1 MSKETQNYNWSF
13 ELDRINLYAYSD
25 NFLSDE
31 ECEDIINIGKSKQL
45 QKGTTGN
52 NNINKSRNSNIS
64 WLSPNDNFQ
73 LYKNLQIQ

>member
-45 QKGTTGN
+45 QKVLLAITTLTN
-52 NNINKSRNSNIS
+52 QEIVIS
-64 WLSPNDNFQ
+64 LG
-73 LYKNLQIQ
+73 

>member
-1 MSKETQNYNWSF
+1 MLIQIIFIY
-13 ELDRINLYAYSD
+13 
-25 NFLSDE
+25 E

-45 QKGTTGN
+45 QKGNTSN

-64 WLSPNDNFQ
+64 WLSPDDNFQ